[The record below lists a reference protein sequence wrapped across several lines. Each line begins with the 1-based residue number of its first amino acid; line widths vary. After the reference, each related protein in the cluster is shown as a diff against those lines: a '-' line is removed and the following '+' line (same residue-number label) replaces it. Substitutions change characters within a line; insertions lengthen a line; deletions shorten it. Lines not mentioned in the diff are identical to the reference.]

1 MGIKV
6 KAMQA
11 GYYGVQR
18 RRIGDVFEIE
28 SEKDRGLWMG
38 DVDDPII
45 NKEAM
50 PFTSNVQG
58 TKAAGNIHAAA
69 KEAWEEPVGESRP
82 KPDKSP
88 VPEKKKSRSKT
99 RR

>member
-6 KAMQA
+6 KAMKA

>member
-6 KAMQA
+6 KAMKA

-38 DVDDPII
+38 DVDEPVVK
-45 NKEAM
+45 KEAM
-50 PFTSNVQG
+50 PFTSNVKG
-58 TKAAGNIHAAA
+58 TKAAGNIFAAV
-69 KEAWEEPVGESRP
+69 KEAWEQPSEGRP

>member
-6 KAMQA
+6 KAMKA

-58 TKAAGNIHAAA
+58 TKAAGNIHATA
-69 KEAWEEPVGESRP
+69 KEAWEEPVGESKP

>member
-18 RRIGDVFEIE
+18 RRVGEVFEIE
-28 SEKDRGLWMG
+28 KESDKGAWMG

-50 PFTSNVQG
+50 PFTSNVKG
-58 TKAAGNIHAAA
+58 TKAAGNIYSAG
-69 KEAWEEPVGESRP
+69 KEAWEEPVTDSSP
-82 KPDKSP
+82 QPDKSP
-88 VPEKKKSRSKT
+88 IPEKKKSRSKT
-99 RR
+99 KR

>member
-6 KAMQA
+6 KAMKA

-18 RRIGDVFEIE
+18 RRIGDVFEIA

>member
-6 KAMQA
+6 KAMKS

>member
-18 RRIGDVFEIE
+18 RRVGDVFEIE

-50 PFTSNVQG
+50 PFTSNVKG
-58 TKAAGNIHAAA
+58 TKAAGNIHSAG
-69 KEAWEEPVGESRP
+69 KEAWEEPVGESQP
-82 KPDKSP
+82 KPEKPP

-99 RR
+99 KR

>member
-18 RRIGDVFEIE
+18 RRVGDVFEIE

>member
-18 RRIGDVFEIE
+18 RRVGDVFEIE

-38 DVDDPII
+38 DVDDPVI